1 MNAFEFGF
9 FDELEKIATSR
20 DLVDD
25 EMKYFDLGR
34 NTYNKA
40 ESRDQRGRRA
50 TSNAQREAGTTGFA
64 HPFKPQPDI
73 HSGDPPPPVRYWRP
87 SARGKH
93 PGQFRSSFI
102 EEMTPE
108 EKAKFLQRRERNA
121 SPYNPTINTV
131 AFTHKWRKNVNL
143 PPYGMGTEGYN
154 RFATGPGYKSPRYN
168 PKPPD
173 AGTQPPQ

>member
-1 MNAFEFGF
+1 MNHFEYGF

-25 EMKYFDLGR
+25 EMKYFDEGR

-40 ESRDQRGRRA
+40 MSKDQRGRRA
-50 TSNAQREAGTTGFA
+50 TSNAQTKARTKGFPHA
-64 HPFKPQPDI
+64 FKPQPDI
-73 HSGDPPPPVRYWRP
+73 HSGDPPPPLRYWRP
-87 SARGKH
+87 SARGKR

-108 EKAKFLQRRERNA
+108 EKAKFLERRERNA
-121 SPYNPTINTV
+121 GPYDPTRNPVT
-131 AFTHKWRKNVNL
+131 FTREWRKNVNL

-154 RFATGPGYKSPRYN
+154 PFGGGSGYKPPGYK